1 MLGFQST
8 VALSLEETHRLR
20 QELEKRS
27 GTTAQLG
34 QLLRDPIV
42 FKRLAGLPIVSK
54 AKNLSPRPA
63 IEAVKSL
70 LLGGSG
76 KAKRPGGG
84 PARPQERP
92 IQLLA
97 ESDAIFQARKTRV
110 SIAKAERL
118 LGYRPIYDL
127 SKGMARTRE
136 WAAWANLL
144 G

>member
-1 MLGFQST
+1 MNF
-8 VALSLEETHRLR
+8 R
-20 QELEKRS
+20 Q
-27 GTTAQLG
+27 TQW
-34 QLLRDPIV
+34 P
-42 FKRLAGLPIVSK
+42 
-54 AKNLSPRPA
+54 NPRPA
-63 IEAVKSL
+63 IEVVKSL

-76 KAKRPGGG
+76 KAKRPSSG

-110 SIAKAERL
+110 SIAKAQRL
-118 LGYRPIYDL
+118 LGYEPAHDL
-127 SKGMARTRE
+127 PAGMARTRE